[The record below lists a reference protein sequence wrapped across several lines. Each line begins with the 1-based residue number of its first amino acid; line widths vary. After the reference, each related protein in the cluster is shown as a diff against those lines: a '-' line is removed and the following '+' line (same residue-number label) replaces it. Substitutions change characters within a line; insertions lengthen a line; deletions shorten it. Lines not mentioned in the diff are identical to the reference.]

1 MDNRSSGTKPP
12 QFDLSGT
19 TQIQRWQETTGYE
32 LESHDLGIV
41 ARATTICLRSLG
53 FIAQHALSS
62 MCSKSQQR
70 LLRRR
75 YKMLKL
81 WANGYGALDSRLD
94 ATLDRSDDL
103 RQTIMSVLSPMCE
116 VLLKCLTSLPVPQA
130 DLPKFND
137 LCANAK
143 EVSSQMKLLVAD
155 ADGRASSDESDSD
168 RGCDTDQSTAPS
180 IEFKEKVKEITI
192 YVQCLI
198 DLGTALQCPAVADEH
213 DDHATFRLLEERTAN
228 DYHAGLIS
236 IKYPRADTL
245 LVEQL
250 GQISW
255 ARFLRMQHEREKITT
270 ERDQLQERLIAD
282 ATKSLVSISEFQDS
296 GLGTSLPTTT
306 SSYAESTVSFMTSIS
321 GGERVRIPPLPAEGK
336 TGAPFDCTA
345 CGRSVRATNN
355 LEWRKHLYTDLQPY
369 TCFYTGCPFNKTP
382 FASRQL
388 WSDHLELGHKLG
400 SAWEAV
406 KCPLCLHYT
415 GNGRSTVLTHF
426 ARHMEDIA
434 LIALPLTIDSDA
446 DSDCSIE
453 SEFRAPTFPEKG
465 TEFDCE
471 PPQTSPSV
479 ASAFPSCRVRLFE
492 LEKGE
497 WLYRGTGQFEGE
509 GYLLVVKEDNFEVR
523 YPTKGD
529 SFLKQK
535 DTLIIWKSADRIDM
549 AISFQEP
556 DNCTKIWNFLVET
569 TMASKVDDITASKPN
584 DNEDANV
591 TSSQEQNISPEKHRA
606 RFRDPNIQVIGL
618 VLASG
623 KFKCSAPSCS
633 KLRFGRHFD
642 FQRHH
647 NHVHVAEGSKF
658 HLSMTKDE
666 PSAATFATSGRVY
679 DSGNDSDSEGR
690 ITGCILASGKF
701 KCSEKTCSDL
711 FFGRQADWKRH
722 HITVHASKAKEYFC
736 SHLGCGRS
744 KKPSDKSK
752 GRSFGSRK
760 DKMEEHMQVVHMN
773 RSSRIESS
781 IGVRAQGPMSD
792 SDDCSIYEI
801 TRIRSTS
808 PPQRSYQDYDESV
821 SVQVVSKTP
830 YVHPQHPKIMCQLCN
845 ERPDGYRGTHELDRH
860 IARAHA
866 ETRKGYICI
875 APAFQKSFLNNC
887 EHCRNKKVY
896 GAYYNA
902 AAHLLRTH
910 FHPRKRGR
918 KGKNDEKRGGIG
930 GGDHPAMDWLKQH
943 WIQEIEVPN
952 FHTSTSPES
961 EHDDASGAE
970 SAHRKLDV
978 ETTYAASANEG
989 QLTPTKTDH
998 RLGSGSN
1005 SNLYDISPVAYQAI
1019 SNVQPVAH
1027 GSNS

>member
-168 RGCDTDQSTAPS
+168 RGCDTEQSTAPS

-192 YVQCLI
+192 DVQCLI

-355 LEWRKHLYTDLQPY
+355 LEW
-369 TCFYTGCPFNKTP
+369 
-382 FASRQL
+382 
-388 WSDHLELGHKLG
+388 
-400 SAWEAV
+400 
-406 KCPLCLHYT
+406 
-415 GNGRSTVLTHF
+415 
-426 ARHMEDIA
+426 
-434 LIALPLTIDSDA
+434 
-446 DSDCSIE
+446 SIE

-902 AAHLLRTH
+902 AAHLLRAH